1 MANLLPPSLIDN
13 VSHAMTLDV
22 NGNPSPHPLNLDSS
36 GALWVTGSLSTVA
49 VISGTFLPNVAVTN
63 FPPVQFIYGDVN
75 AFTSGPQGI
84 SGSVNVF
91 TSGPQSVSG
100 TVSTLPI
107 GGTSVY
113 TSGIQAVSGSIVVSS
128 IPAANVYTSG
138 LQGISGSVS
147 VANFPAN
154 QPVTL
159 TNWPAT
165 VGVSGSVSISNL
177 PQAGGTNVYTSGLQ
191 GISGSVSVANFP
203 VNQSTT
209 ITNWPAVI
217 GVSGT
222 FVSTPGPTN
231 VYTSGLQGI
240 SGSVALTNWPAVI
253 GISGTVS
260 TTPFTGGLNVYTSG
274 AQLVSGAVNINN
286 LPVNQPTTIT
296 NWPAMIGVSG
306 TLTSISGP
314 SYTSGP
320 QAVTGSV
327 NVYTS
332 GPQGISGTVST
343 LPIGG
348 TSVYTSG
355 IQAVSG
361 SVALTNW
368 PAIIGVSGT
377 LTSTPGSSYTSGP
390 QAVTGSVNVYTSG
403 LQGISGSVSAAITNW
418 PAVIGISGT
427 VATTGQSGGTN
438 VYTSGLQGISGSV
451 ALTNWPATIN
461 VSGSVSTTPPTGG
474 TSVYTSG
481 PQNVSGSV
489 AITNWPS
496 LIGISG
502 TVAISNLPQAG
513 GTNVYTSGLQGIS
526 GSVNIFTS
534 GLQGISGT
542 VSTLPIG
549 GTSVYTSGPQAVS
562 GSVGATITNWPA
574 IIGVSGT
581 LTSITGPSY
590 TSGPQSVTGSVN
602 VFTSGLQ
609 GISGSVSAA
618 ITNWP
623 ATINVSGSVSTT
635 PPTGGTSV
643 YTSGPQA
650 VSGSVFV
657 TQQGTVGVSGS
668 VNLLLT
674 TQDYYPNPIEV
685 VPTIGTTLYS
695 DPSGNL
701 MTRGTVLTDELG
713 FRDSFFGSS
722 LESSIGTCTFT
733 NGSTSVTGTGTSFLS
748 TVQQYQ
754 YVKLSSDFDFYL
766 TQVASVQSNTSLTLV
781 SGYPGGT
788 LTNPGSVSNWFIA
801 ATSGL
806 VSVASSNLI
815 VSGTVSGGNNTVVA
829 RSLDYAPIQLFV
841 TAQYVPGLATAAN
854 QYAYFGLQ
862 DSYSSPQTQITVQI
876 DSTLAT
882 NQIRLVTAGSSATS
896 ETLSQV
902 LTLPTGFLNTQSL
915 VYKISLTQTAVSLEV
930 APPNTAQFTLLAF
943 VNTRIPNAYTTLYG
957 VIGVNTLGNVTTSA
971 SLVVDVVYV
980 ANQNRVEVASGYG
993 GEPLSIG
1000 AAIKTSGQV
1009 ATAADQSI
1017 VVQVSPNTPPLT
1029 IAGTVPGTSLPL
1041 AISAATTGG
1050 NNELFFANKREYDM
1064 LDLLNTNIQLMLDM
1078 LIQIIP
1084 NPVTKTHS
1092 VIGFVASTPYQY
1104 VVGTT
1109 PVGIYAGGEC
1119 KQIRIQNTGT
1129 TKIYLAFNGQTPT
1142 STAYHLALSAGS
1154 AANDGTGGTYFDD
1167 VALGQITAISS
1178 AAGGTV
1184 VVTVIN

>member
-63 FPPVQFIYGDVN
+63 FPPIQFIYGDVN

-165 VGVSGSVSISNL
+165 VGVSGSVSISNF

-296 NWPAMIGVSG
+296 NWPAIIGVSG

-489 AITNWPS
+489 AITNWPATV
-496 LIGISG
+496 GVSG
-502 TVAISNLPQAG
+502 SVSISNLPQAG

-971 SLVVDVVYV
+971 SLVVDIVYV

>member
-1 MANLLPPSLIDN
+1 
-13 VSHAMTLDV
+13 
-22 NGNPSPHPLNLDSS
+22 
-36 GALWVTGSLSTVA
+36 
-49 VISGTFLPNVAVTN
+49 
-63 FPPVQFIYGDVN
+63 
-75 AFTSGPQGI
+75 
-84 SGSVNVF
+84 
-91 TSGPQSVSG
+91 
-100 TVSTLPI
+100 
-107 GGTSVY
+107 
-113 TSGIQAVSGSIVVSS
+113 
-128 IPAANVYTSG
+128 
-138 LQGISGSVS
+138 
-147 VANFPAN
+147 
-154 QPVTL
+154 
-159 TNWPAT
+159 
-165 VGVSGSVSISNL
+165 
-177 PQAGGTNVYTSGLQ
+177 
-191 GISGSVSVANFP
+191 
-203 VNQSTT
+203 
-209 ITNWPAVI
+209 
-217 GVSGT
+217 
-222 FVSTPGPTN
+222 
-231 VYTSGLQGI
+231 
-240 SGSVALTNWPAVI
+240 
-253 GISGTVS
+253 
-260 TTPFTGGLNVYTSG
+260 
-274 AQLVSGAVNINN
+274 
-286 LPVNQPTTIT
+286 
-296 NWPAMIGVSG
+296 
-306 TLTSISGP
+306 
-314 SYTSGP
+314 
-320 QAVTGSV
+320 
-327 NVYTS
+327 
-332 GPQGISGTVST
+332 
-343 LPIGG
+343 
-348 TSVYTSG
+348 
-355 IQAVSG
+355 
-361 SVALTNW
+361 
-368 PAIIGVSGT
+368 
-377 LTSTPGSSYTSGP
+377 
-390 QAVTGSVNVYTSG
+390 
-403 LQGISGSVSAAITNW
+403 
-418 PAVIGISGT
+418 
-427 VATTGQSGGTN
+427 
-438 VYTSGLQGISGSV
+438 
-451 ALTNWPATIN
+451 
-461 VSGSVSTTPPTGG
+461 
-474 TSVYTSG
+474 
-481 PQNVSGSV
+481 
-489 AITNWPS
+489 

-502 TVAISNLPQAG
+502 TVAISNLPQTG

>member
-63 FPPVQFIYGDVN
+63 FPPIQFIYGDVN

-165 VGVSGSVSISNL
+165 VGVSGSVSISNF

-296 NWPAMIGVSG
+296 NWPAIIGVSG

-489 AITNWPS
+489 AITNWPATV
-496 LIGISG
+496 GVSG
-502 TVAISNLPQAG
+502 SVSISNLPQAG

-829 RSLDYAPIQLFV
+829 RSLDYAPMQLFV

-971 SLVVDVVYV
+971 SLVVDIVYV

>member
-63 FPPVQFIYGDVN
+63 FPPIQFIYGDVN

-165 VGVSGSVSISNL
+165 VGVSGSVSISNF

-296 NWPAMIGVSG
+296 NWPAIIGVSG

-971 SLVVDVVYV
+971 SLVVDIVYV

>member
-1 MANLLPPSLIDN
+1 
-13 VSHAMTLDV
+13 
-22 NGNPSPHPLNLDSS
+22 
-36 GALWVTGSLSTVA
+36 
-49 VISGTFLPNVAVTN
+49 
-63 FPPVQFIYGDVN
+63 
-75 AFTSGPQGI
+75 
-84 SGSVNVF
+84 
-91 TSGPQSVSG
+91 
-100 TVSTLPI
+100 
-107 GGTSVY
+107 
-113 TSGIQAVSGSIVVSS
+113 
-128 IPAANVYTSG
+128 
-138 LQGISGSVS
+138 
-147 VANFPAN
+147 
-154 QPVTL
+154 
-159 TNWPAT
+159 
-165 VGVSGSVSISNL
+165 
-177 PQAGGTNVYTSGLQ
+177 
-191 GISGSVSVANFP
+191 
-203 VNQSTT
+203 
-209 ITNWPAVI
+209 
-217 GVSGT
+217 
-222 FVSTPGPTN
+222 
-231 VYTSGLQGI
+231 
-240 SGSVALTNWPAVI
+240 
-253 GISGTVS
+253 
-260 TTPFTGGLNVYTSG
+260 
-274 AQLVSGAVNINN
+274 
-286 LPVNQPTTIT
+286 
-296 NWPAMIGVSG
+296 
-306 TLTSISGP
+306 
-314 SYTSGP
+314 
-320 QAVTGSV
+320 
-327 NVYTS
+327 
-332 GPQGISGTVST
+332 
-343 LPIGG
+343 
-348 TSVYTSG
+348 
-355 IQAVSG
+355 
-361 SVALTNW
+361 
-368 PAIIGVSGT
+368 
-377 LTSTPGSSYTSGP
+377 
-390 QAVTGSVNVYTSG
+390 
-403 LQGISGSVSAAITNW
+403 
-418 PAVIGISGT
+418 
-427 VATTGQSGGTN
+427 
-438 VYTSGLQGISGSV
+438 
-451 ALTNWPATIN
+451 
-461 VSGSVSTTPPTGG
+461 
-474 TSVYTSG
+474 
-481 PQNVSGSV
+481 
-489 AITNWPS
+489 
-496 LIGISG
+496 
-502 TVAISNLPQAG
+502 
-513 GTNVYTSGLQGIS
+513 
-526 GSVNIFTS
+526 
-534 GLQGISGT
+534 
-542 VSTLPIG
+542 
-549 GTSVYTSGPQAVS
+549 
-562 GSVGATITNWPA
+562 
-574 IIGVSGT
+574 
-581 LTSITGPSY
+581 
-590 TSGPQSVTGSVN
+590 
-602 VFTSGLQ
+602 
-609 GISGSVSAA
+609 
-618 ITNWP
+618 
-623 ATINVSGSVSTT
+623 
-635 PPTGGTSV
+635 
-643 YTSGPQA
+643 
-650 VSGSVFV
+650 
-657 TQQGTVGVSGS
+657 
-668 VNLLLT
+668 
-674 TQDYYPNPIEV
+674 
-685 VPTIGTTLYS
+685 
-695 DPSGNL
+695 